1 MSRHPVPR
9 TGPAPT
15 RRTVALGGTAVLAA
29 TALAAC
35 NPGGSGGGGG
45 GGGQD
50 ATPVAEQDTADLAGR
65 TLSYLYFTDGPDEQA
80 TRDLIAQFEEQYDV
94 SVELEI
100 VPYSDIT
107 TTLQARLSG
116 DQAPD
121 VARVAATAPFAGDLL
136 LLDDFLGSDY
146 LSEFTEGVQVGMTDA
161 DGKIQAIASD
171 LTQNGPFVNTDLF
184 EQAGVELP
192 ASWTWQQMVDL
203 ATRVQEATGTEF
215 AFAMDKSGHRLST
228 ILSQGGTYLV
238 QDGTSSLDPAA
249 ATAALQPLVDMI
261 EAGTSPSDFWLDSG
275 TKYQGANEVFL
286 AQQTPVYLSGNWQV
300 AQFDA
305 NAEFGWTTMPN
316 PTQVSGGGFP
326 GGKFMVGFAAAPENQ
341 LAATFLQFM
350 NSTES
355 QRAFITASAF
365 MPTRA
370 DLTESGV
377 EYPVRDAEMA
387 VFIED
392 LAETPTEAYAAC
404 YDPNF
409 DAAAQ
414 EFIAEFAEVVAG
426 NKDLAT
432 AMEDLRA
439 SIDAIVERA

>member
-1 MSRHPVPR
+1 MSRR
-9 TGPAPT
+9 TVSRSRLTPT
-15 RRTVALGGTAVLAA
+15 RRTVALGGTAAIAA

-35 NPGGSGGGGG
+35 NPGGSGGGDGG
-45 GGGQD
+45 GEGE
-50 ATPVAEQDTADLAGR
+50 PVAEQDTAALAGK

-80 TRDLIAQFEEQYDV
+80 TRDLIAAFEQEYDV
-94 SVELEI
+94 TVELEL
-100 VPYSDIT
+100 VPFADIT

-116 DQAPD
+116 GQAPD

-136 LLDDFLGSDY
+136 LLDDYLGADY
-146 LSEFTEGVQVGMTDA
+146 LEQFTEGVQVGMTDA
-161 DGKIQAIASD
+161 DGRIHAIASD

-184 EQAGVELP
+184 EQAGVVLP
-192 ASWTWQQMVDL
+192 EAWTWEEMVDL

-238 QDGTSSLDPAA
+238 QDGSSSLDAAAA
-249 ATAALQPLVDMI
+249 ATALQPLVDMI

-286 AQQTPVYLSGNWQV
+286 AQQVPVYLSGNWQV
-300 AQFDA
+300 AQFDVD
-305 NAEFGWTTMPN
+305 AEFGWATMPN
-316 PTQVSGGGFP
+316 PTQVAGGGFP
-326 GGKFMVGFAAAPENQ
+326 GGKFMVGFAEGPENQ
-341 LAATFLQFM
+341 LAATFLEFM

-355 QRAFITASAF
+355 QKSFITASAF

-377 EYPVRDAEMA
+377 EYPVRNEEMG
-387 VFIED
+387 VFVDD

-404 YDPNF
+404 YDANF

-414 EFIAEFAEVVAG
+414 ELVAEFAEVVSG

-432 AMEDLRA
+432 AMEDLRT
-439 SIDAIVERA
+439 SIDAIVEQA

>member
-1 MSRHPVPR
+1 MSRR
-9 TGPAPT
+9 TVSRSRLTPT
-15 RRTVALGGTAVLAA
+15 RRTVALGGTAAIAA

-35 NPGGSGGGGG
+35 NPGGSGGGDGG
-45 GGGQD
+45 GEGE
-50 ATPVAEQDTADLAGR
+50 PVAEQDTAALAGK

-80 TRDLIAQFEEQYDV
+80 TRDLIAAFEQEYDV
-94 SVELEI
+94 TVELEL
-100 VPYSDIT
+100 VPFADIT

-116 DQAPD
+116 GQAPD

-136 LLDDFLGSDY
+136 LLDDYLGADY
-146 LSEFTEGVQVGMTDA
+146 LEQFTEGVQVGMTDA
-161 DGKIQAIASD
+161 DGRIHAIASD

-184 EQAGVELP
+184 EQAGVALP
-192 ASWTWQQMVDL
+192 EAWTWEEMVDL

-238 QDGTSSLDPAA
+238 QDGSSSLDAAAA
-249 ATAALQPLVDMI
+249 ATALQPLVDMI

-286 AQQTPVYLSGNWQV
+286 AQQVPVYLSGNWQV
-300 AQFDA
+300 AQFDVD
-305 NAEFGWTTMPN
+305 AEFGWATMPN
-316 PTQVSGGGFP
+316 PTQVAGGGFP
-326 GGKFMVGFAAAPENQ
+326 GGKFMVGFAEGPENQ
-341 LAATFLQFM
+341 LAATFLEFM

-355 QRAFITASAF
+355 QKSFITASAF

-377 EYPVRDAEMA
+377 EYPVRNEEMG
-387 VFIED
+387 VFVD
-392 LAETPTEAYAAC
+392 DVAETPTEAYAAC
-404 YDPNF
+404 YDANF

-414 EFIAEFAEVVAG
+414 EFVAEFAEVVSG

-432 AMEDLRA
+432 AMEDLRT
-439 SIDAIVERA
+439 SIDAIVEQA

>member
-1 MSRHPVPR
+1 MSHHSVSRPLPH
-9 TGPAPT
+9 PT
-15 RRTVALGGTAVLAA
+15 RRAVTLGGTAALAA

-35 NPGGSGGGGG
+35 NPGGSGGGTGPG
-45 GGGQD
+45 ED
-50 ATPVAEQDTADLAGR
+50 AAPVAEQDAAQFAGK
-65 TLSYLYFTDGPDEQA
+65 TLSYLYFTDGPDEKA
-80 TRDLIAQFEEQYDV
+80 TRDLIAAFQTEYDV
-94 SVELEI
+94 TVELEI
-100 VPYSDIT
+100 VPFSDIT

-116 DQAPD
+116 GQAPD

-136 LLDDFLGSDY
+136 LLDDYLGAEY
-146 LSEFTEGVQVGMTDA
+146 LSEFSEGVRVGMTDA
-161 DGKIQAIASD
+161 DGRIQAIASD

-184 EQAGVELP
+184 EKAGVPLP
-192 ASWTWQQMVDL
+192 ETWTWAEMVDL
-203 ATRVQEATGTEF
+203 ATQVQKAAGTEF

-249 ATAALQPLVDMI
+249 AATALQPLVDMI
-261 EAGTSPSDFWLDSG
+261 EAGTSPADFWLDSG

-300 AQFDA
+300 AQFDG
-305 NAEFGWTTMPN
+305 NADFGWATMPN

-326 GGKFMVGFAAAPENQ
+326 GGKFMVGFTAGPENQ

-355 QRAFITASAF
+355 QKTFITASAF

-377 EYPVRDAEMA
+377 EYPVRNEEMG
-387 VFIED
+387 VFVAD
-392 LAETPTEAYAAC
+392 LAETPAEAYAAC

-414 EFIAEFAEVVAG
+414 EFITEFAEVVAG

-432 AMEDLRA
+432 AMEDLRG
-439 SIDAIVERA
+439 SIDAIVEQA

>member
-1 MSRHPVPR
+1 MSRHSVSR
-9 TGPAPT
+9 SSVTPT
-15 RRTVALGGTAVLAA
+15 RRAVTLGGTAALAA

-35 NPGGSGGGGG
+35 NPGGSDGGGGG
-45 GGGQD
+45 GED
-50 ATPVAEQDTADLAGR
+50 PAPVAEQDTAEFAGK

-80 TRDLIAQFEEQYDV
+80 TRDLIAQFEKEYDV
-94 SVELEI
+94 TVELEI
-100 VPYSDIT
+100 VPFSDIT

-136 LLDDFLGSDY
+136 LLDDYLGADY

-171 LTQNGPFVNTDLF
+171 LTQNGPFVNADLF
-184 EQAGVELP
+184 EQAGVALP
-192 ASWTWQQMVDL
+192 EAWTWQEMVDL
-203 ATRVQEATGTEF
+203 ATQVQEATGTEF

-249 ATAALQPLVDMI
+249 AATALQPLVDMI

-305 NAEFGWTTMPN
+305 NAEFGWATMPN
-316 PTQVSGGGFP
+316 PTQVAGGGFP
-326 GGKFMVGFAAAPENQ
+326 GGKFMVGFAAGPENQ

-355 QRAFITASAF
+355 QEAFITASAF

-377 EYPVRDAEMA
+377 EYPVRNEEMG
-387 VFIED
+387 VFVTD
-392 LAETPTEAYAAC
+392 LGETPAEAYAAC

-414 EFIAEFAEVVAG
+414 EFISEFAEVVAG

-432 AMEDLRA
+432 AMEDLRT
-439 SIDAIVERA
+439 SIDAIVEQA

>member
-1 MSRHPVPR
+1 MSRHSVSR
-9 TGPAPT
+9 QTFTPT
-15 RRTVALGGTAVLAA
+15 RRAVALGGTTALAA

-45 GGGQD
+45 GGED
-50 ATPVAEQDTADLAGR
+50 AAPVAEQDASELAGK

-80 TRDLIAQFEEQYDV
+80 TRDLIAAFEAEYDV
-94 SVELEI
+94 TVELEI
-100 VPYSDIT
+100 VPFSDIT

-116 DQAPD
+116 GQAPD

-136 LLDDFLGSDY
+136 LLDDYLGAEY
-146 LSEFTEGVQVGMTDA
+146 LSEFSEGVQVGMTDA
-161 DGKIQAIASD
+161 DGKIHAVASD

-192 ASWTWQQMVDL
+192 ESWTWEEMVDL
-203 ATRVQEATGTEF
+203 ATQVQEATGTEF

-249 ATAALQPLVDMI
+249 ATTALQPLLDMI
-261 EAGTSPSDFWLDSG
+261 EEGTSPSDFWLDSG

-286 AQQTPVYLSGNWQV
+286 AQQVPVYLSGNWQV

-305 NAEFGWTTMPN
+305 NAEFAWATMPN
-316 PTQVSGGGFP
+316 PTQTAGGGFP
-326 GGKFMVGFAAAPENQ
+326 GGKFMVGFTAGAENQ

-355 QRAFITASAF
+355 QEEFITTSAF

-370 DLTESGV
+370 DLTEAGV
-377 EYPVRDAEMA
+377 EYPVRNEEMG
-387 VFIED
+387 VFVTD
-392 LAETPTEAYAAC
+392 LGETPPEAYAAC

-414 EFIAEFAEVVAG
+414 EFISEFAEVVAG

-439 SIDAIVERA
+439 SIDQIVEQA

>member
-1 MSRHPVPR
+1 MSRR
-9 TGPAPT
+9 TVSRSRLTPT
-15 RRTVALGGTAVLAA
+15 RRTVALGGTAAIAA

-35 NPGGSGGGGG
+35 NPGGSGGGDGG
-45 GGGQD
+45 GEGE
-50 ATPVAEQDTADLAGR
+50 PVAEQDTAALAGKS
-65 TLSYLYFTDGPDEQA
+65 LSYLYFTDGPDEQA
-80 TRDLIAQFEEQYDV
+80 TRDLIAAFEQEYDV
-94 SVELEI
+94 TVELEI
-100 VPYSDIT
+100 VPFADIT

-116 DQAPD
+116 GQAPD

-136 LLDDFLGSDY
+136 LLDDYLGADY
-146 LSEFTEGVQVGMTDA
+146 LEQFTEGVQVGMTDA
-161 DGKIQAIASD
+161 DGSIHAIASD

-184 EQAGVELP
+184 EQAGVALP
-192 ASWTWQQMVDL
+192 ESWTWEEMVDL
-203 ATRVQEATGTEF
+203 ATQVQEATGTEF

-238 QDGTSSLDPAA
+238 QDGSSSLDAAAA
-249 ATAALQPLVDMI
+249 ATALQPLVDMI

-286 AQQTPVYLSGNWQV
+286 AQQVPVYLSGNWQV
-300 AQFDA
+300 AQFDE
-305 NAEFGWTTMPN
+305 NAEFGWATMPN
-316 PTQVSGGGFP
+316 PTQVAGGGFP
-326 GGKFMVGFAAAPENQ
+326 GGKFMVGFAEGPENQ
-341 LAATFLQFM
+341 LAATFLEFM

-355 QRAFITASAF
+355 QKSFITASAF

-377 EYPVRDAEMA
+377 EYPVRNEEMGIF
-387 VFIED
+387 VDD

-404 YDPNF
+404 YDANF
-409 DAAAQ
+409 DAVAQ
-414 EFIAEFAEVVAG
+414 EFVAEFAEVVSG

-439 SIDAIVERA
+439 SIDAIVEQA

>member
-1 MSRHPVPR
+1 MSRHPAFRPTPR
-9 TGPAPT
+9 PT
-15 RRTVALGGTAVLAA
+15 RRTVALGGTAALAA

-35 NPGGSGGGGG
+35 NPGGSGGGDSGPEAAPVD
-45 GGGQD
+45 GQD
-50 ATPVAEQDTADLAGR
+50 AADLAGK
-65 TLSYLYFTDGPDEQA
+65 TLTYLYFTDGPDEQA
-80 TRDLIAQFEEQYDV
+80 TRDLIAQFETEYDV
-94 SVELEI
+94 TVELEI
-100 VPYSDIT
+100 VPFSDIT

-136 LLDDFLGSDY
+136 LLDDYLGAEFLD
-146 LSEFTEGVQVGMTDA
+146 EFTEGVQVGMTDP

-171 LTQNGPFVNTDLF
+171 LTQNGPFLNTDLF
-184 EQAGVELP
+184 EQAGVEIP
-192 ASWTWQQMVDL
+192 ESWTWEEMVEI
-203 ATRVQEATGTEF
+203 ATTVQEATGTEF

-249 ATAALQPLVDMI
+249 AAAALQPLVDMV
-261 EAGTSPSDFWLDSG
+261 EAGTSPKDFWLDSG

-286 AQQTPVYLSGNWQV
+286 AQQVPVYLSGNWQV

-326 GGKFMVGFAAAPENQ
+326 GGKFMVGFSAAPENQ

-377 EYPVRDAEMA
+377 EYPVRNEEMG
-387 VFIED
+387 VFVTD
-392 LAETPTEAYAAC
+392 LGETPPEAYAAC

-414 EFIAEFAEVVAG
+414 EFITEFAEVIAG
-426 NKDLAT
+426 NKDLGT